1 MDRIIAGKIPLPFKG
16 RIGWGWGYFQMK
28 FRALV
33 IGCAVSIFLLYAI
46 LLFSLLGFFEAGN
59 FVETL
64 ISRRVLFSIRL
75 SLIAATIA
83 TILSVAIGLPAA
95 YALSRYNFRGKQL
108 IDTVLEIPMVLSPVS
123 LGAVILIFFN
133 TNLGEWV
140 QNNMMMFVFEV
151 SGIVLAQFVTTAGI
165 ATRLIKTSLDEIP
178 LRYEAVAR
186 SLGATPLKVFLTVT
200 IPLSK
205 KGIIAAAILSWAKA
219 IGEFGATIMV
229 AGSMAMKTETIPIA
243 IYMRLSSAD
252 ITGTIV
258 MIIILLV
265 IGMSVLSAVRF
276 LGLPGHD

>member
-1 MDRIIAGKIPLPFKG
+1 
-16 RIGWGWGYFQMK
+16 MK
-28 FRALV
+28 FRTLV

-46 LLFSLLGFFEAGN
+46 LLFSLLGFFDAGN

-64 ISRRVLFSIRL
+64 FSRRVLFSIRL

-95 YALSRYNFRGKQL
+95 YALSRYNFRGKQV
-108 IDTVLEIPMVLSPVS
+108 IDTMLEIPMVLSPVS

-133 TNLGEWV
+133 TSMGEWV
-140 QNNMMMFVFEV
+140 QNNVMMFVFEV

-178 LRYEAVAR
+178 LRYEDVAR

-200 IPLSK
+200 MPLSK